1 MCFFKILDCVLGEEV
16 GTVYNKTRLMEL
28 LKVII
33 DSGIISV
40 VIIIIIITIQ
50 NCHHYHCHQ
59 TIKELYSR

>member
-40 VIIIIIITIQ
+40 VIINIIIAM
-50 NCHHYHCHQ
+50 
-59 TIKELYSR
+59 